1 MNLQNSFKR
10 LLNSILAKLSKSQFF
25 TASLIIHSVVIV
37 LLSGTVLFRRVV
49 EETEFFGPPGD
60 GRTRGSFV
68 QDTPPAAQP
77 PPVQQT
83 QVAQTPTQ
91 TAVPMAAPAAASLP
105 ALTTTAPTASSFTLP
120 SFVQSPT
127 VSPTAVTAPTAAT
140 AMQSPSA
147 MPAEVGRAIQEY
159 TGSWAG
165 SGQGTAGQGGTG
177 PIRTRRFKFTAY
189 LAKYSGGDWDS
200 TVRISRQGGKEQIV
214 QGSLP
219 NLLFV
224 MRRWSS
230 DRIEATPDPVPLN
243 LSSEAIF
250 TSKPPF
256 IFFTG
261 RRDFVLTDAEVANL
275 RKYIQVGGAI
285 WGDSSLPGRRSRFDI
300 AFRREMRR
308 VIPDLNKDWE
318 PLPANHPLFSGDPRQ
333 VYYPEIRSVPPGINF
348 YQEPIEVLK
357 YYDQIAIL
365 YSANSYADQWQ
376 IGITEDGKYD
386 TRTDRSGQ
394 NFIAINKALFDNRR
408 FYFRNLEEPA
418 LVRSYQ
424 FGINVVTHLLTRWEE
439 PLRRIPRL

>member
-1 MNLQNSFKR
+1 S
-10 LLNSILAKLSKSQFF
+10 
-25 TASLIIHSVVIV
+25 
-37 LLSGTVLFRRVV
+37 
-49 EETEFFGPPGD
+49 EFFGPPGD
-60 GRTRGSFV
+60 GRSRGSFV

-91 TAVPMAAPAAASLP
+91 ATIPAVAPAAASLP
-105 ALTTTAPTASSFTLP
+105 ALTTTAPTAANFSLP

-127 VSPTAVTAPTAAT
+127 VSPTAVAAPTVAAVSQT
-140 AMQSPSA
+140 PSA
-147 MPAEVGRAIQEY
+147 MPAEVGRAIRDF
-159 TGSWAG
+159 TGGWQTPG
-165 SGQGTAGQGGTG
+165 PGQGGTG
-177 PIRTRRFKFTAY
+177 PIRTRRFRFTAY
-189 LAKYSGGDWDS
+189 LAQYSGGDWDS
-200 TVRISRQGGKEQIV
+200 TVQISRQGGKLQIV
-214 QGSLP
+214 KGSLP

-224 MRRWSS
+224 MRRWSA

-243 LSSEAIF
+243 LASEAIF

-386 TRTDRSGQ
+386 TRTDRSGN
-394 NFIAINKALFDNRR
+394 NFIAINRDMFNNREV
-408 FYFRNLEEPA
+408 YFRNLDEPA

-424 FGINVVTHLLTRWEE
+424 FGINVITHLLTRWED
-439 PLRRIPRL
+439 PLRRVPRL